1 MEKNTE
7 KYIEK
12 AVTEEN
18 WEEVFRLAQE
28 KVYEND
34 TIQVLKYHGV
44 SDDYTGYVARMN
56 EQFFEYDLDHAKE
69 MLQEDLGKYIDS
81 LFNADVENRFGVK
94 GDDLY
99 VDGGYY
105 EKVIELAGFDVEDV
119 EEEAVI
125 KYHEEECGKGDSEKQ
140 EALENITNYYCEDY
154 FEDLIVCVELF
165 TDEELKE
172 AEWDYYEDQTTD
184 CPRAEATATINGYE
198 VTVGFLWAVHELCY
212 VRIND
217 NEVDDDGIC
226 EHFCEVVEKAIG
238 KELTGLS
245 YELWKEWV
253 EYHGLYENWED
264 MDEDERYELYKNAI
278 IKF

>member
-1 MEKNTE
+1 MEKN
-7 KYIEK
+7 IEK
-12 AVTEEN
+12 AVN
-18 WEEVFRLAQE
+18 
-28 KVYEND
+28 
-34 TIQVLKYHGV
+34 
-44 SDDYTGYVARMN
+44 
-56 EQFFEYDLDHAKE
+56 
-69 MLQEDLGKYIDS
+69 
-81 LFNADVENRFGVK
+81 
-94 GDDLY
+94 
-99 VDGGYY
+99 
-105 EKVIELAGFDVEDV
+105 
-119 EEEAVI
+119 
-125 KYHEEECGKGDSEKQ
+125 
-140 EALENITNYYCEDY
+140 
-154 FEDLIVCVELF
+154 VELF

-172 AEWDYYEDQTTD
+172 AEWEYCEDQTED
-184 CPRAEATATINGYE
+184 SPRAEATATINGYE

>member
-1 MEKNTE
+1 MEKN
-7 KYIEK
+7 IEK
-12 AVTEEN
+12 AVT
-18 WEEVFRLAQE
+18 
-28 KVYEND
+28 
-34 TIQVLKYHGV
+34 
-44 SDDYTGYVARMN
+44 DD
-56 EQFFEYDLDHAKE
+56 
-69 MLQEDLGKYIDS
+69 
-81 LFNADVENRFGVK
+81 
-94 GDDLY
+94 
-99 VDGGYY
+99 
-105 EKVIELAGFDVEDV
+105 EL
-119 EEEAVI
+119 
-125 KYHEEECGKGDSEKQ
+125 
-140 EALENITNYYCEDY
+140 N
-154 FEDLIVCVELF
+154 
-165 TDEELKE
+165 E
-172 AEWDYYEDQTTD
+172 AEWEYYEDQTED
-184 CPRAEATATINGYE
+184 SPRAEATATINGYE